1 MTTRGHHG
9 LLLPAAGGTPT
20 DPLATSILAKLT
32 CWWELDEASGNR
44 LDSHGTTTL
53 TVDGTVS
60 TATGLR
66 GGSDVAA
73 SFAGAGKLQTTSSTE
88 IQVPPGGGDH
98 CLFGWFYVASNTGQ
112 GLMGKWGGN
121 SSNMEY
127 LARVDSNNV
136 QMLNGGSA
144 YRTAAVAAPAAGNWY
159 FYTGWRDNAD
169 GLVRVCYNNGTVAAA
184 PTSSNPSAGSSW
196 LGLGCSSAQT
206 NQQRMTGRLQRWG
219 WIKGAYLT
227 SDERN
232 WLYNSGNGRT
242 YAELVAAA

>member
-1 MTTRGHHG
+1 MTARGHHG

-32 CWWELDEASGNR
+32 CWWELTEASGTR
-44 LDSHGTTTL
+44 ADSHGSSPL
-53 TVDGTVS
+53 TVTGTVS
-60 TATGLR
+60 TATGVR
-66 GGSDVAA
+66 GDTAA
-73 SFAGAGKLQTTSSTE
+73 SFAGSGHLTGSNATAL
-88 IQVPPGGGDH
+88 QVPSGGGDH

-112 GLMGKWGGN
+112 GLMGKWNGIAASG
-121 SSNMEY
+121 MEY
-127 LARVDSNNV
+127 VARVDSSNV

-159 FYTGWRDNAD
+159 FYTGWRDSAD
-169 GLVRVCYNNGTVAAA
+169 GLVRACYNNGTVGVA
-184 PTSSNPSAGSSW
+184 PSSSNPSAGSSSLA
-196 LGLGCSSAQT
+196 LGASSHPT
-206 NQQRMTGRLQRWG
+206 NSQRMTGRLQRWG

-227 SDERN
+227 YDERN